1 MVSDINL
8 KEKGQGLATHQ
19 PIVSSATTHIG
30 AGLWKHGATT
40 VQQLYSVI
48 NIIFYYL
55 VRSRLIGTTKE
66 GMSISYVLVY
76 LITQVVV

>member
-1 MVSDINL
+1 MVSGINL

-19 PIVSSATTHIG
+19 PIVSGATTHIG

-40 VQQLYSVI
+40 VQLYSVI
-48 NIIFYYL
+48 NITFYYL

-66 GMSISYVLVY
+66 GMNISCV
-76 LITQVVV
+76 